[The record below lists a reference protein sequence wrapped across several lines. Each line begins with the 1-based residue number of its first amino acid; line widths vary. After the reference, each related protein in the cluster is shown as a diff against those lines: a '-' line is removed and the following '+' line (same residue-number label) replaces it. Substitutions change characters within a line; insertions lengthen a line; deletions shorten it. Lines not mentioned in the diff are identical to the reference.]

1 MNTPQ
6 TTRGQCLWIALLIV
20 LIVSWQ
26 SQAQARSSTSCS
38 HSLRVGQ
45 KLVVEGDA
53 VSQAGALLQ
62 AHHRWEL
69 VQRSRNRQVW
79 RWTGMQPRTAQL
91 HLDGGRVRRI
101 CQSTG

>member
-1 MNTPQ
+1 MPPPQNTPG
-6 TTRGQCLWIALLIV
+6 RCLWVALLIL

-26 SQAQARSSTSCS
+26 SQAQARSSTQCS

-53 VSQAGALLQ
+53 ASQAGALLQ

-69 VQRSRNRQVW
+69 VRKNRTQQLW
-79 RWTGMQPRTAQL
+79 RWQGMQPRTAQL
-91 HLDGGRVRRI
+91 QLRDGRVLRI

>member
-1 MNTPQ
+1 MKTPHNSAG
-6 TTRGQCLWIALLIV
+6 RCLWIAILVL

-26 SQAQARSSTSCS
+26 SQAQARAGTQCS

-53 VSQAGALLQ
+53 ASQAAALLQ

-69 VQRSRNRQVW
+69 VQTSRTQQVW
-79 RWTGMQPRTAQL
+79 RWKGMQPRTAQL
-91 HLDGGRVRRI
+91 QLRDGRVRRI
-101 CQSTG
+101 CQSSG